1 MRAEP
6 LFWISVGFA
15 GQILFFMRF
24 FVQWL
29 ASEKAKRSVVPHAF
43 WYFSILGGSV
53 LFAYAIW
60 RQDPVFIVGQGA
72 GLLIYMR
79 NIYFIRNAPPDANP
93 MTKTDQ

>member
-6 LFWISVGFA
+6 AIWISIGLI
-15 GQILFFMRF
+15 GQCLFFGRF

-29 ASEKAKRSVVPHAF
+29 ASEKAKKSVIPHAF

-60 RQDPVFIVGQGA
+60 RQDPVFMIGQGA
-72 GLLIYMR
+72 GLLIYAR
-79 NIYFIRNAPPDANP
+79 NIYFIRHPEIATPDE
-93 MTKTDQ
+93 